1 MPIFMKYDG
10 IEGTVKASSRAGGA
24 NFAFGDGSVKNIGRA
39 GGGGPRVYVYDGVD
53 NSGSSG
59 GDGSIL
65 VSRIALPNSPFG
77 AIDALAPNAVV
88 NARALFEAQ
97 RSMVT
102 SLGVVFSIP
111 ANGANKLLHSNN
123 LRQIS
128 LALHGPVSTLRFFIT
143 DSGNQTGVTIELE
156 NCLISS
162 YSLGGHGGDARA
174 GELFKASLVG
184 EGKKVNIAL

>member
-10 IEGTVKASSRAGGA
+10 IEGTVRAPGLAGGA
-24 NFAFGDGSVKNIGRA
+24 NFARADGSVKNIGRA
-39 GGGGPRVYVYDGVD
+39 GGHKFTLERHYD
-53 NSGSSG
+53 SSG
-59 GDGSIL
+59 LMSGAIE
-65 VSRIALPNSPFG
+65 VSRIELPNLPAS

-88 NARALFEAQ
+88 KARALFEAQ

-102 SLGVVFSIP
+102 SLGVVFAIP
-111 ANGANKLLHSNN
+111 ANGANKFRHDSN

-128 LALHGPVSTLRFFIT
+128 LAAHGPVSTLRFLIT
-143 DSGNQTGVTIELE
+143 DAGNQTGVTVELE
-156 NCLISS
+156 NCLITS

-184 EGKKVNIAL
+184 EGKKVRIDF